1 MNDDPIA
8 IIGFSLRFPE
18 DADSAEAFWE
28 MLYNGRCA
36 MTEVPADRFTIDSF
50 YAQKGEAGA
59 ANGTIPLRGGHFLKQ
74 DLAVFDAPFFNITPA
89 EAEAMDPQ
97 HRLMLELS
105 YHALEN
111 AGIPIAQCAGTKT
124 SVYTA
129 SFTDDYKSILLDA
142 PDNIPKY
149 AATGLS
155 MSMLANRVSWF
166 YNFTGPSMNID
177 SACSSS
183 LSALH
188 IACQDLLSGTSEM
201 ALVGG
206 ANLIFHPD
214 FMLIMSNMDFLSPS
228 SKCHSFDHRA
238 NGYARG
244 DGISVVILKRL
255 STALQDNDTIRA
267 VIRATAL
274 NQDGRTPSGIT
285 QPSGDAQRT
294 LIREMF
300 ERARLDMAPARFF
313 EAHGT
318 GTVIGDPTEARAIG
332 EVFREYRSSESPLF
346 VGAVKSNIGHLEG
359 GSGLAGVIKTV
370 MILERGVIVPNA
382 GIERVNPRI
391 DIEGLSVKF
400 PMQPTIWPDYGLR
413 RACVNSFGFGG
424 SNAVVILDDALHYL
438 QDRKMQGL
446 HRTVDIAPQACIA
459 TKTAPTSSPAIPRLL
474 VWSAADKTALSS
486 LNSAYAVFLKT
497 KTPILADSSVFL
509 DMVYTV
515 TQKRTLHSWRSYAV
529 GTDSEDLSQSIDKA
543 NRVPAFAAAV
553 PGSLAFIFTGQG
565 AQYPRMGHG
574 LLALPFLQNR
584 LRELSSILHDI
595 GCKWSLLELLE
606 DAKAPINEPEYS
618 QTYTSALQIAT
629 VDYFKDLNLHPAA
642 VIGHSSGEIAAAYC
656 TGAITDRTALTIAF
670 HRGRLAQRLRSMHAA
685 TPQGMLAVAI
695 SEQAIQSYLD
705 RLEDGTV
712 QIGCVNS
719 PKSITLTGSK
729 AHLDLIEGW
738 LVADGV
744 FARRLR
750 VDVAYHSRFVES
762 IADDYLQALSGIPKE
777 LKQDGL
783 VPMISTVTGS
793 IIPVR
798 TLCEPAYWV
807 RNMVSQVKFSTA
819 VRLLSRLA
827 RNHPRKQLG
836 SAPQSL
842 SGIRMFLEI
851 GPHSTLQGPLQD
863 ILADDDGEATAPSL
877 NHDYHERISYTNA
890 LNRKTHAGYSILTCA
905 GYLWSRGYPTNLLK
919 ANSLSMDSPRAIR
932 TDLPAYPFNHT
943 RRHWFEDRLSSA
955 FRFRRHAPHE
965 LLGVLSPDSN
975 VFESRWR
982 NILSLERV
990 PWLEDHRIS
999 GAIVFPAAAILA
1011 MVIEAARQLQ
1021 DNTIP
1026 SFEFRAVHF
1035 LNALQIPVDKAVET
1049 SVVLSTTTKASR
1061 KETDSE
1067 KAWYTFRI
1075 FSYVQEE
1082 CMEHSRG
1089 TIGTWIGE
1097 DKGNHQI
1104 EQTISQ
1110 ALECRLLKKTDI
1122 KALYSAIRTNG
1133 VSYGPIFQVLDNLRL
1148 DYNGAAVSEI
1158 RPCPDR
1164 EQIKTKLVNYEIY
1177 PLHPSTLDGLF
1188 QMVFAALSDGE
1199 SRYPAAMVP
1208 SYLGKMTIFNNTS
1221 TGCALCP
1228 EKGHK
1233 SFLAYNKSA
1242 LLGYRGTESTVVALC
1257 PRSKRVV
1264 GAMEGYQTTFVSS
1277 SSSASPGDSALDQ
1290 TQQLQ
1295 LLSNLIWRP
1304 DLSLLTRGQLERIFE
1319 AARDGDD
1326 VADDVDWQLNLLIR
1340 YYIGVALQKRASS
1353 LANLEKMDIEMPANI
1368 RDEQKFIQESHS
1380 ARLALEERLSTA
1392 SSAARFYL
1400 TLGQRAL
1407 HRLELNL
1414 QIKSQPFEPD
1424 PKRKALVEDQDLVEA
1439 LLQEHLNSQHLIKP
1453 LGLLLDLLVHKNPL
1467 LKIMQAGWI
1476 GDSDPNRYARML
1488 CGSAN
1493 GYCPW
1498 LRYDYVEFSKE
1509 GPVQV
1514 APGFAGD
1521 FERVNE
1527 GPLDTGRDR
1536 YDLVIVP
1543 LGVEFLYTT
1552 PTPGEALGQIRAFLK
1567 PGGYLILHGVMLLSS
1582 PRTRFAAS
1590 LAPEWWLGLG
1600 NSPYCTETELNA
1612 MLVRTGFSGID
1623 AVIPDRLN
1631 PGFRETNIVISK
1643 TLAGVEETENSLSSK
1658 NQGIVIVT
1666 DDKTFPQQT
1675 FAHRLESAI
1684 KREPSMNVQ
1693 ICISTFSKAI
1703 TTSMLQ
1709 GKFCLSLLE
1718 YTRPFF
1724 TTLTPAEF
1732 ELFKQALSMADGF
1745 LWVSGG
1751 VKDPRQPEFH
1761 LVDGLARALRSE
1773 NSLLRL
1779 VRLTVADMDCEAHV
1793 LTVLKEA
1800 MTATSLDNM
1809 EFEYEERDGVL
1820 QISRVVQFRHM
1831 NQIIG
1836 DKIANRQHKVSITLD
1851 QDATLL
1857 QIRIPKPGEGPLLH
1871 TSDDTLLEEALN
1883 STKPLRADEILI
1895 RVHALGLSH
1904 HDYLIASGKINSTEL
1919 VSACAGFIHEAGV
1932 SSGFTVGERVLVSHP
1947 AAGRTLLKCPA
1958 SSAVLLP
1965 PHVSFETAA
1974 GTLAEGLPVLYA
1986 LYYMARVEEGD
1997 TVLVR
2002 SADGDT
2008 NGAAHAAVLAAK
2020 YLGANVVIASG
2031 DGDRDGNYSEVDVVL
2046 NYNSSSSSSSS
2057 SVDAS
2062 LDALAPG
2069 GILINMSA
2077 GIAIPQHCL
2086 EIAAWKPI
2094 TLATM
2099 DLTQIPRQ
2107 RPARIQKLLSLFV
2120 SIYLQ
2125 QQGHNGSITTDSTQA
2140 DRVRVYQASELST
2153 ALEFLKGEH
2162 VSGPVAVDVSPGQ
2175 TVSALVAPRPFPD
2188 FDPNATYV
2196 IAGGFGGLGRSICRS
2211 MVSRGARHLLIL
2223 SRSGTRNELAR
2234 ELVKELSALGA
2245 RVHAPVCDI
2254 SKTEAL
2260 QKVLVE
2266 CNILG
2271 MPRIRG
2277 CIQCTM
2283 VLRDA
2288 IFTNMTH
2295 NHFTTSTAPKVLGS
2309 WNLHALLPRD
2319 LDFFILLS
2327 SVGGILGAPSQ
2338 ANYCAGNTYMDAL
2351 ARYRTFLGEGAVS
2364 IDLGMMVSAGVVA
2377 ETEGMLNSLQ
2387 RMGWF
2392 MDVGERELFALLE
2405 VYCHSGLES
2414 ADASDGDSHSD
2425 SQIVVGIET
2434 PAGMARKGLE
2444 PPHWMQRP
2452 FFSHFHLLT
2461 SNNNDKNSPDSHQ
2474 SAQNPSNPNISDIK
2488 TLLNQTPSPSPSTAA
2503 THISNFFIAKL
2514 SQITGI
2520 PREAID
2526 PAKPIHAADGINSLV
2541 AVELRNWFEKKVGAD
2556 VGVLEILGGGSITE
2570 LCMLAAGRTR
2580 FRGGC

>member
-8 IIGFSLRFPE
+8 IIGFSLRFPQ

-28 MLYNGRCA
+28 MLYNGRRA

-50 YAQKGEAGA
+50 YAQKGKAGI

-97 HRLMLELS
+97 HRLMLETS

-111 AGIPIAQCAGTKT
+111 AGIPIAQCTGTKT

-155 MSMLANRVSWF
+155 MSMLANSVSWF

-188 IACQDLLSGTSEM
+188 IACQNLLSGSSEM

-206 ANLIFHPD
+206 ANLVFHPD

-228 SKCHSFDHRA
+228 SRCHSFDHRA

-274 NQDGRTPSGIT
+274 NQDGRTQGGIT

-294 LIREMF
+294 LIRETF
-300 ERARLDMAPARFF
+300 ERARLDMAPVRFF

-318 GTVIGDPTEARAIG
+318 GTVIGDPTEARAI
-332 EVFREYRSSESPLF
+332 
-346 VGAVKSNIGHLEG
+346 G

-382 GIERVNPRI
+382 GVERVNPRI
-391 DIEGLSVKF
+391 DTERLCIKF
-400 PMQPTIWPDYGLR
+400 PTQPTIWPDYGLR

-424 SNAVVILDDALHYL
+424 SNAVVILDDALNYL
-438 QDRKMQGL
+438 QDHKMQGL

-459 TKTAPTSSPAIPRLL
+459 DKTAPPSPAIPRLI

-486 LNSAYAVFLKT
+486 LSSAYEDFLKT
-497 KTPILADSSVFL
+497 KTSILADSTTFL
-509 DMVYTV
+509 DMVYTLAH
-515 TQKRTLHSWRSYAV
+515 KRTLHSWRSYAV
-529 GTDSEDLSQSIDKA
+529 GISNKDLSRSIENA
-543 NRVPAFAAAV
+543 NRVPAAAPTV
-553 PGSLAFIFTGQG
+553 PGSLAVIFTGQG
-565 AQYPRMGHG
+565 AQYSKMGHG
-574 LLALPFLQNR
+574 LLALPFFQNR
-584 LRELSSILHDI
+584 LGQLSRLLNDI
-595 GCKWSLLELLE
+595 GCGWSLLELLE
-606 DAKAPINEPEYS
+606 DANAPINEPEYS
-618 QTYTSALQIAT
+618 QAYTTALQIAM
-629 VDYFKDLNLHPAA
+629 VDYFRDINLRPAA

-670 HRGRLAQRLRSMHAA
+670 HRGRLAQRLRSMGSAA
-685 TPQGMLAVAI
+685 PPQGMLAVAT
-695 SEQAIQSYLD
+695 SEQDIQSYLD
-705 RLEDGTV
+705 RLENGTV

-719 PKSITLTGSK
+719 PKSTTLTGSK
-729 AHLDLIEGW
+729 ANLDLIEGW
-738 LVADGV
+738 LVANGV

-750 VDVAYHSRFVES
+750 VDVAYHSRFIES
-762 IADDYLQALSGIPKE
+762 IVEDYLQALRNMPRE
-777 LKQDGL
+777 LEQDGL
-783 VPMISTVTGS
+783 VPMVSTVTGN
-793 IIPVR
+793 IIPAR
-798 TLCEPAYWV
+798 TLCDPTYWV
-807 RNMVSQVKFSTA
+807 RNMVSQVKFSSA
-819 VRLLSRLA
+819 MRLLSSLA
-827 RNHPRKQLG
+827 RNSPRKQLG

-863 ILADDDGEATAPSL
+863 ILADVDTNAAAPSP
-877 NHDYHERISYTNA
+877 NHDHHERISYTNA
-890 LNRKTHAGYSILTCA
+890 LDRKAHAGYSILNCA
-905 GYLWSRGYPTNLLK
+905 GFLWSRGYPTDLLK
-919 ANSLSMDSPRAIR
+919 ANGLSIDSPRAVR
-932 TDLPAYPFNHT
+932 TDLPAYLFSHT

-955 FRFRRHAPHE
+955 FRFRRRAPHE

-975 VFESRWR
+975 AFESRWR

-990 PWLEDHRIS
+990 SWLEDHRIS
-999 GAIVFPAAAILA
+999 GAIVFPAAAMLA
-1011 MVIEAARQLQ
+1011 MVMEAARQLELSSSK
-1021 DNTIP
+1021 DKTIS

-1035 LNALQIPVDKAVET
+1035 LNALQIPADQGVET
-1049 SVVLSTTTKASR
+1049 SVVLFSTTKASR

-1067 KAWYTFRI
+1067 KTWYTFRI
-1075 FSYVQEE
+1075 FSYGREE

-1089 TIGTWIGE
+1089 SIGIGIGE
-1097 DKGNHQI
+1097 VKANHQI

-1110 ALECRLLKKTDI
+1110 AIKCQTFKKTDI

-1133 VSYGPIFQVLDNLRL
+1133 VSYGSVFQVLDNLRL
-1148 DYNGAAVSEI
+1148 DHKGAAVSEI
-1158 RPCPDR
+1158 RPCPDK
-1164 EQIKTKLVNYEIY
+1164 EQIKTKLVNYEIH

-1188 QMVFAALSDGE
+1188 QMVFAALSDGAG
-1199 SRYPAAMVP
+1199 SYPAAMVP
-1208 SYLGKMTIFNNTS
+1208 SYLSKMTIFNITS

-1228 EKGHK
+1228 EKVHK
-1233 SFLAYNKSA
+1233 SLLAYNKSA
-1242 LLGYRGTESTVVALC
+1242 LSGYRGTESTVLAMC

-1264 GAMEGYQTTFVSS
+1264 CSMEGYQTTFVSS
-1277 SSSASPGDSALDQ
+1277 SSSASPSDGASDQ
-1290 TQQLQ
+1290 VPELQ
-1295 LLSNLIWRP
+1295 LLSNLVWRP
-1304 DLSLLTRGQLERIFE
+1304 DLALLARGQLEQLCE
-1319 AARDGDD
+1319 AARAGDGTM
-1326 VADDVDWQLNLLIR
+1326 DDVDWQLHLLIR
-1340 YYIGVALQKRASS
+1340 YYIQAALQRRHGGAGSSAVLSNGAVKMLKAS
-1353 LANLEKMDIEMPANI
+1353 LASLEEMDKDMPANI
-1368 RDEQKFIQESHS
+1368 HDERDLIEESQR
-1380 ARLALEERLSTA
+1380 ARLALEERLSTVGNT
-1392 SSAARFYL
+1392 ARFYI
-1400 TLGQRAL
+1400 TIGQRAL
-1407 HRLELNL
+1407 HRLELEPE
-1414 QIKSQPFEPD
+1414 SQGIEQNSEIMAPE
-1424 PKRKALVEDQDLVEA
+1424 EDQNLLEA

-1453 LGLLLDLLVHKNPL
+1453 LSLVMALLMHKNPL
-1467 LKIMQAGWI
+1467 LTIMHVGWK
-1476 GDSDPNRYARML
+1476 GDSDPGRYARML
-1488 CGSAN
+1488 SGSAN

-1498 LRYDYVEFSKE
+1498 LRYDYVEISE
-1509 GPVQV
+1509 QGLVPVE
-1514 APGFAGD
+1514 PGFAAD

-1527 GPLDTGRDR
+1527 GPLDLGRDR
-1536 YDLVIVP
+1536 YDFVIVSQ
-1543 LGVEFLYTT
+1543 LLYTAPNAEET
-1552 PTPGEALGQIRAFLK
+1552 LGRIRAFLK
-1567 PGGYLILHGVMLLSS
+1567 PTTRGGYLILHGVMLSS
-1582 PRTRFAAS
+1582 APRTTFAGS
-1590 LAPEWWLGLG
+1590 LAPEWWLGLE
-1600 NSPYCTETELNA
+1600 NNPYCTEAELDE
-1612 MLVRTGFSGID
+1612 MLVRSGFAGID
-1623 AVIPDRLN
+1623 AVIPDSLDPR
-1631 PGFRETNIVISK
+1631 FCEANIIVARAR
-1643 TLAGVEETENSLSSK
+1643 AGVEGTGESLSLK
-1658 NQGIVIVT
+1658 NQGIVIIT
-1666 DDKTFPQQT
+1666 DGKTSVQQT
-1675 FAHRLESAI
+1675 FARRLESAI
-1684 KREPSMNVQ
+1684 NREPSIKAEVFV
-1693 ICISTFSKAI
+1693 SDFAEAI
-1703 TTSMLQ
+1703 TTGFLQ
-1709 GKFCLSLLE
+1709 GKFCLSLLD

-1745 LWVSGG
+1745 LWVAGG
-1751 VKDPRQPEFH
+1751 VGDPLQPEFH

-1773 NSLLRL
+1773 NSLLRF
-1779 VRLTVADMDCEAHV
+1779 VRLTVADTGCEGDV
-1793 LTVLKEA
+1793 LTVLREA
-1800 MTATSLDNM
+1800 MTAASLDEM

-1820 QISRVVQFRHM
+1820 QISRVVQSRHM
-1831 NQIIG
+1831 NRIIG
-1836 DKIANRQHKVSITLD
+1836 DRIANRQHKVSITLD
-1851 QDATLL
+1851 QDTTPL
-1857 QIRIPKPGEGPLLH
+1857 QIRIPKAGEGPLLH
-1871 TSDDTLLEEALN
+1871 TSDDTLLEEAT
-1883 STKPLRADEILI
+1883 SGTKSLEANEILI

-1919 VSACAGFIHEAGV
+1919 VSACAGVIHEAGV
-1932 SSGFTVGERVLVSHP
+1932 SSGFTVGERVLVSYT
-1947 AAGRTLLKCPA
+1947 AAGRTWLKCPA
-1958 SSAVLLP
+1958 SSAILLP
-1965 PHVSFETAA
+1965 PHVSFEAA
-1974 GTLAEGLPVLYA
+1974 AAVLAEGLPVVYA

-2002 SADGDT
+2002 CADGDT
-2008 NGAAHAAVLAAK
+2008 SGAAHAAVLAAK

-2031 DGDRDGNYSEVDVVL
+2031 DGDEAYSGVDAVL
-2046 NYNSSSSSSSS
+2046 NYSGSSNSIN
-2057 SVDAS
+2057 AS
-2062 LDALAPG
+2062 LDAVAPG

-2077 GIAIPQHCL
+2077 GIVIPQHCL

-2099 DLTQIPRQ
+2099 DLAQIPRQ
-2107 RPARIQKLLSLFV
+2107 RPARIQKLLKLFV

-2125 QQGHNGSITTDSTQA
+2125 SQRPNGSITTNSAET

-2153 ALEFLKGEH
+2153 ALDSLKVGHGSET
-2162 VSGPVAVDVSPGQ
+2162 VAVDVSPGQ
-2175 TVSALVAPRPFPD
+2175 TVSALISPRPSPD

-2196 IAGGFGGLGRSICRS
+2196 VAGGFGGLGRSICRW

-2223 SRSGTRNELAR
+2223 SRSGIRNESAR
-2234 ELVKELSALGA
+2234 ELVEELSSFRA
-2245 RVHAPVCDI
+2245 RVHAAICDI
-2254 SKTEAL
+2254 SEIEAL
-2260 QKVLVE
+2260 QKVLTE
-2266 CNILG
+2266 CNAVGL
-2271 MPRIRG
+2271 PRIRG

-2295 NHFTTSTAPKVLGS
+2295 GHFTTSTRPKVLNS

-2351 ARYRTFLGEGAVS
+2351 ARYRVSLGQRAVS

-2377 ETEGMLNSLQ
+2377 ETEGMLDSLQ

-2392 MDVGERELFALLE
+2392 MDVMERELFALLE
-2405 VYCHSGLES
+2405 VYCHPDSAS
-2414 ADASDGDSHSD
+2414 ADGFASASDGDSHLN

-2434 PAGMARKGLE
+2434 PAGMARKRLE

-2461 SNNNDKNSPDSHQ
+2461 SNSTDNNSPNSHQ
-2474 SAQNPSNPNISDIK
+2474 STQNPPNPNISDIT
-2488 TLLNQTPSPSPSTAA
+2488 TLLNQTPSPSIEKA
-2503 THISNFFIAKL
+2503 TQHISNFFIAKL

-2526 PAKPIHAADGINSLV
+2526 PAKPVHAADGINSLV
-2541 AVELRNWFEKKVGAD
+2541 AVELRNWVEKKVGAD
-2556 VGVLEILGGGSITE
+2556 VAVLEILGGGTITE
-2570 LCMLAAGRTR
+2570 LSGRVAHGIEGYYGLALL
-2580 FRGGC
+2580 